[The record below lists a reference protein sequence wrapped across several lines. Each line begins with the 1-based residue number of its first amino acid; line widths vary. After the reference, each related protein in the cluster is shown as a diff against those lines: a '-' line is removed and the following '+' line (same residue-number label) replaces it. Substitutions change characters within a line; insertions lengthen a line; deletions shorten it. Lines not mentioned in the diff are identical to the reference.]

1 MQGHEIESQSTG
13 QGGLE
18 SPNPLTKKDR
28 GTTRVAPFEVNMR
41 DSDLNDRLNQLAIRI
56 DLFVPDL
63 FKGIMSLIPGSGI
76 KQFQSLRETRI
87 VGDTQRLAIFFA
99 GSLRR
104 RIDSGVTSS
113 ISPGPM
119 YSRARSS
126 VICTGA

>member
-1 MQGHEIESQSTG
+1 MG
-13 QGGLE
+13 
-18 SPNPLTKKDR
+18 
-28 GTTRVAPFEVNMR
+28 
-41 DSDLNDRLNQLAIRI
+41 DSDLNDRLNQLTVGI

-63 FKGIMSLIPGSGI
+63 LKGIMGLIPGSGI
-76 KQFQSLRETRI
+76 KEFQSLRETGV

-99 GSLRR
+99 GSLRK

-126 VICTGA
+126 VI

>member
-1 MQGHEIESQSTG
+1 MG
-13 QGGLE
+13 
-18 SPNPLTKKDR
+18 
-28 GTTRVAPFEVNMR
+28 
-41 DSDLNDRLNQLAIRI
+41 DSDLNDRLNQLAVGI
-56 DLFVPDL
+56 DLFMPDL
-63 FKGIMSLIPGSGI
+63 LKGIVGLIPGSGI
-76 KQFQSLRETRI
+76 EQFQSLRETWI
-87 VGDTQRLAIFFA
+87 VGRTQRLAIFFA